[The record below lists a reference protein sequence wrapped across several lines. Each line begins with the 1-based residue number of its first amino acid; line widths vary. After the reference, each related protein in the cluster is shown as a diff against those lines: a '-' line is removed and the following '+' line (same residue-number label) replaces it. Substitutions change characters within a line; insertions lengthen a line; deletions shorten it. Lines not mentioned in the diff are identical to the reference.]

1 MRVLVTGANGFVGR
15 ALCGRLAEDA
25 HAVVPAVRGA
35 CGLAGEVIV
44 GNIDGEPAWRSA
56 LGNCDAVVHLAARVH
71 VMHDTA
77 INPLTVYRATNTDA
91 TLNLARQAAK
101 VGAKRFVYLSSIK
114 VNGEATEPD
123 RPFHADDPPVP
134 EDAYAISKYEAE
146 QGLMVITK
154 ETGMEVVIIRSPL
167 VYGPGVKGNF
177 ASLVKWVRKG
187 LPLPFGALKNKRSLV
202 ALDNL
207 VSFIALCADREKSP
221 TAANKVFLISD
232 GEDVSTTEL
241 LHKVARA
248 YGVMPLL
255 VPVPVRWVRL
265 PASLLGKGAVAD
277 RLLGSL
283 VVDSS
288 KARELLGWRPVLSM
302 DEQLKKMA
310 LYDSSI

>member
-35 CGLAGEVIV
+35 CGLVGEVIV
-44 GNIDGEPAWRSA
+44 GDIDGEPAWRSA

-71 VMHDTA
+71 VMHETA

-114 VNGEATEPD
+114 VNGEATESD

-146 QGLMVITK
+146 QGLMVIAK

-207 VSFIALCADREKSP
+207 VSFIALCADCEKSP

-241 LHKVARA
+241 LRMVAMA
-248 YGVMPLL
+248 YGKKVFFI
-255 VPVPVRWVRL
+255 PVPQSWLNIV
-265 PASLLGKGAVAD
+265 AKMLGKAEVAS

-283 VVDSS
+283 VVDNSP
-288 KARELLGWRPVLSM
+288 ARDVLGWHPVVTM
-302 DEQLKKMA
+302 EEQLRKMA
-310 LYDSSI
+310 HHDSRV

>member
-15 ALCGRLAEDA
+15 ALCGRLVEDA

-44 GNIDGEPAWRSA
+44 GDIEGEPAWRSA

-71 VMHDTA
+71 MMHDTA

-91 TLNLARQAAK
+91 TLNLARQAAR
-101 VGAKRFVYLSSIK
+101 VGANRFVYLSSIK

-123 RPFHADDPPVP
+123 RPFHADDPPAP

-146 QGLMVITK
+146 QGLMVIAK

-232 GEDVSTTEL
+232 GEDASTTEL
-241 LHKVARA
+241 LHMVAMA
-248 YGVMPLL
+248 YGKKVFFI
-255 VPVPVRWVRL
+255 PVPQGWLNIV
-265 PASLLGKGAVAD
+265 AKMLGKAEVAS

-283 VVDSS
+283 VVDNSP
-288 KARELLGWRPVLSM
+288 ARDVLGWHPVVTM
-302 DEQLKKMA
+302 EEQLRKMA
-310 LYDSSI
+310 HHDSRV

>member
-71 VMHDTA
+71 VMHDMA

-123 RPFHADDPPVP
+123 RPFHADDPPAP

-146 QGLMVITK
+146 QGLMVIAK

-187 LPLPFGALKNKRSLV
+187 LPLPFGVLKNKRSLV

-241 LHKVARA
+241 LHMVAMIYGKKVFFI
-248 YGVMPLL
+248 
-255 VPVPVRWVRL
+255 PVPQGWLNIV
-265 PASLLGKGAVAD
+265 AKMLGKAEVAS

-283 VVDSS
+283 VVDNSP
-288 KARELLGWRPVLSM
+288 ACDVLGWHPVVTM
-302 DEQLKKMA
+302 EEQLRKMA
-310 LYDSSI
+310 HHDSRV

>member
-44 GNIDGEPAWRSA
+44 GDIDGEPAWRSA

-77 INPLTVYRATNTDA
+77 INPLTLYRATNTDA

-146 QGLMVITK
+146 QGLMVIAK

-177 ASLVKWVRKG
+177 ASLVKWVRNG

-207 VSFIALCADREKSP
+207 VSFIALCADRAKSP

-241 LHKVARA
+241 LHLVAMA
-248 YGVMPLL
+248 YGKKVFFI
-255 VPVPVRWVRL
+255 PVPQGWLNIV
-265 PASLLGKGAVAD
+265 AKMLGKAEAAS

-283 VVDSS
+283 VVDNSP
-288 KARELLGWRPVLSM
+288 ARDVLGWHPVVTM
-302 DEQLKKMA
+302 EEQLRKMA
-310 LYDSSI
+310 HHDSRV

>member
-44 GNIDGEPAWRSA
+44 GDIDGEPAWRSA

-123 RPFHADDPPVP
+123 RPFHADDPPAP

-146 QGLMVITK
+146 QGLMVIAK

-241 LHKVARA
+241 LHMVAMA
-248 YGVMPLL
+248 YGKKVFFI
-255 VPVPVRWVRL
+255 PVPQGWLNIV
-265 PASLLGKGAVAD
+265 AKMLGKTEVAS

-283 VVDSS
+283 VVDNSP
-288 KARELLGWRPVLSM
+288 ARDVLGWHPVVTM
-302 DEQLKKMA
+302 EEQLRKMA
-310 LYDSSI
+310 HHDSRV

>member
-1 MRVLVTGANGFVGR
+1 MRVLVTGSNGFVGR

-35 CGLAGEVIV
+35 CGLVGEVIV
-44 GNIDGEPAWRSA
+44 GDIDGEPAWRSA

-146 QGLMVITK
+146 QGLMVIAK

-241 LHKVARA
+241 LHIVAMA
-248 YGVMPLL
+248 YGKKVFFI
-255 VPVPVRWVRL
+255 PVPQGWLNIV
-265 PASLLGKGAVAD
+265 AKMLGKTEVAS

-283 VVDSS
+283 VVDNSP
-288 KARELLGWRPVLSM
+288 ARDVLGWHPVVTM
-302 DEQLKKMA
+302 EEQLRKMA
-310 LYDSSI
+310 HHDSRV

>member
-44 GNIDGEPAWRSA
+44 GDIDGEPAWRSA

-114 VNGEATEPD
+114 VNGEATESD

-146 QGLMVITK
+146 QGLMVIAK

-207 VSFIALCADREKSP
+207 VSFIALCADCEKSP

-241 LHKVARA
+241 LRMVAMA
-248 YGVMPLL
+248 YGKKVFFI
-255 VPVPVRWVRL
+255 PVPQSWLNIV
-265 PASLLGKGAVAD
+265 AKMLGKAEVAS

-283 VVDSS
+283 VVDNSP
-288 KARELLGWRPVLSM
+288 ARDVLGWHPVVTM
-302 DEQLKKMA
+302 EEQLRKMA
-310 LYDSSI
+310 HHDSRV